1 MPKDFLRQIVNPT
14 LLEFEIPAQ
23 VLIEIRKKLEAAEN
37 KYNFSAFGG
46 DVKNLAKFL
55 KSPEWKE
62 TVALFEAANAK
73 AALIKILERAKEAYK
88 DYEEVV
94 KAIEEAL
101 KSLEQGKDVEA
112 VTKLEDLKKKVD
124 EVLENKYPT
133 RISENKVVIEG
144 DKVEGWIE
152 EDAGEYKMKIEVRG
166 RKVAAAWE
174 EVEKVLKKAK
184 DLASELTPP

>member
-14 LLEFEIPAQ
+14 LLEFEVPAQ

-46 DVKNLAKFL
+46 DPNNLAKFL

-62 TVALFEAANAK
+62 IVSLFLAANAK
-73 AALIKILERAKEAYK
+73 EALIEILRRAKEAYK

-101 KSLEQGKDVEA
+101 KSVEEGKAEEA
-112 VTKLEDLKKKVD
+112 VTKLEDLKKKVE
-124 EVLENKYPT
+124 EVVGKEYPV
-133 RISENKVVIEG
+133 RVSEGRVVIEG
-144 DKVEGWIE
+144 DKLEAYVE
-152 EDAGEYKMKIEVRG
+152 EDSGEYKLKLEVRG
-166 RKVAAAWE
+166 RKTAATWE
-174 EVEKVLKKAK
+174 EAK
-184 DLASELTPP
+184 DILMKARDLAGILSPP